1 MLFKNEKQFYASHQL
16 FAGVDEAG
24 RGPLAGPV
32 VVASVILGKDVHF
45 EGLNDS
51 KKLSEKKR
59 EILFEQIITKAKE
72 FHVEIVPREIIDEK
86 NILQATLWGMEES
99 ILKLKSKPTLCLID
113 GNSMPKRIA
122 DISET
127 VVKGDGKYASIA
139 AASILAKVTRDR
151 IMQKLHLEFPEY
163 NFAKNKGYPT
173 KEHLEAIRKHGIT
186 PHHRRSYKPVQQFT
200 FNF

>member
-122 DISET
+122 NISET